1 MQDKLELI
9 ETWGTLK
16 YQKYM
21 YFEKVIRYGDE
32 IDSRH
37 LGKRV
42 DSQVDQLVSDPVILA
57 IQREVDEVCSVLR

>member
-1 MQDKLELI
+1 
-9 ETWGTLK
+9 
-16 YQKYM
+16 M

-32 IDSRH
+32 IESRH

-57 IQREVDEVCSVLR
+57 IRREVDEVCSVLR